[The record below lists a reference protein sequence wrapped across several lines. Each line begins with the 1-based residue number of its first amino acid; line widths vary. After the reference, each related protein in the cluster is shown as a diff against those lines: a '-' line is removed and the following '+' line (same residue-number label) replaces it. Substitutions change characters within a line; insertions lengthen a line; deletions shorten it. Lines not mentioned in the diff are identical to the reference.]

1 MASGTQA
8 GIVAGE
14 YKVRLSRQIA
24 PDGSPVFTREQL
36 KENPQVRE
44 SIPRKYNGVDSTPLK
59 FTVPESGGVID
70 IDIPEKLLPWKS
82 AIP

>member
-1 MASGTQA
+1 M
-8 GIVAGE
+8 
-14 YKVRLSRQIA
+14 RLSRQIA

-82 AIP
+82 ATP